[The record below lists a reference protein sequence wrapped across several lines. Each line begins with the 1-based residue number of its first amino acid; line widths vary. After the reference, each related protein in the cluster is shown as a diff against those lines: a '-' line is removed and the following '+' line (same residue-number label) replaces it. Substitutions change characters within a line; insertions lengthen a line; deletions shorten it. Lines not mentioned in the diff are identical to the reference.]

1 VQSKNPAGRICA
13 QLLIV
18 LSGAWLLL
26 VAARATDP
34 WIVQHVVLPN
44 YFLFA
49 PSLRQLHLARA
60 AIALLGLLLALLAP
74 AVGRWVG
81 SQSWRELAGSFG
93 RIALALLLAVSA
105 AELVVRR
112 WDSGEPFWRKGKLE
126 FRIGRPDPRFGWVA
140 LPSRSTVLQGGGAKL
155 IHYHIDAWSN
165 RVAGEF
171 STIDPALPTLVV
183 TGESIAFGHGLEYE
197 DTFAA
202 ILGERMGLQV
212 VNVSCGGYGSDQAYL
227 RLMDVLYRLEHPV
240 AVVTVF
246 LPVQLGRGLQDYR
259 PRLVLRDGQLFL
271 EPATSGLWS
280 RWRLRDLWVNE
291 LPYLSDAALSQ
302 TMALHAAIFQ
312 ATSRVAR
319 ARGAEPLFVVP
330 SFGPPRSLAEHPEA
344 FIVRELFEKQSQP
357 YLLID
362 IGPERIMPLDW
373 HPDAVATREIAA
385 RVEGALQPRLA
396 R

>member
-1 VQSKNPAGRICA
+1 
-13 QLLIV
+13 
-18 LSGAWLLL
+18 
-26 VAARATDP
+26 
-34 WIVQHVVLPN
+34 
-44 YFLFA
+44 
-49 PSLRQLHLARA
+49 
-60 AIALLGLLLALLAP
+60 
-74 AVGRWVG
+74 
-81 SQSWRELAGSFG
+81 
-93 RIALALLLAVSA
+93 
-105 AELVVRR
+105 
-112 WDSGEPFWRKGKLE
+112 
-126 FRIGRPDPRFGWVA
+126 VA